1 MYRAVHVV
9 DQRIDKCIF
18 LSSSAALPPRNWLAG
33 LFDQAQL
40 DDLDRT
46 GLLLGQPAKPAVDTG
61 RTICSCYGV
70 GSNTICDAIRERNLD
85 SVAQVTACLKA
96 GGNCGSCV
104 PEIKKLL
111 TETRLAVQAA

>member
-1 MYRAVHVV
+1 VHVV
-9 DQRIDKCIF
+9 DRRIDMCIF
-18 LSSSAALPPRNWLAG
+18 LSSTAALPPRKWLAG
-33 LFDQAQL
+33 LFEQPML

-46 GLLLGQPAKPAVDTG
+46 GLLLGLPAEPGIDTG

-70 GSNTICDAIRERNLD
+70 GSNTICDAIRDKNLD

-111 TETRLAVQAA
+111 TETRLAIQA